1 MNKKGIKK
9 YYPGVNGLVYDN
21 SKSVG
26 VLAPQQEDPNKFTT
40 GKFLFPKQETLGKI
54 VDNKVMSKDY
64 LNKAKPSFG
73 DKAKDFFSNPDL
85 GGIASSVGNTL
96 GMMINA
102 NKKDPNPG
110 RPYKK
115 GTSNIKRY
123 ANGSK
128 GLFDSE
134 SGFRKGLD
142 AGLLGASFIPGVGF
156 AANVASSGLNLY
168 DAYNAKTPEARNEA
182 LMDAGT
188 SLIPF
193 GKAFKVAKKGFQ
205 GAKNFMKAGNVVNKV
220 APAFEKG
227 TKNINSNNM
236 KMKKYDDGTQG
247 AKSSRY
253 QRLDAKLGG
262 ILPGGVTRAEA
273 KAMKASKNASPEGS
287 YGPMAGGYAGATRTT
302 TGVGPLAG
310 GYGYA
315 PVDASKPAGPMTDIK
330 RYMDPDN
337 IPAAAT
343 TKTSSAPAK
352 VNFKKPS
359 AKTSSPKKTLGGG
372 YKMYEDMNVD
382 QRRQYRE
389 GMASGKDFTVTVADK
404 YGKNRELKYKAAT
417 EPAAALS
424 KKRNAEYDKRYQAEL
439 IKQMPATKNLEQH
452 DHLLRWQ
459 DKALENAQAQ
469 FDARHKGKVVP
480 TPAPKPGEE
489 DTDYSGIAKGL
500 GGSAALAGLYY
511 GAKKM
516 LKRAGNAGKIASAG
530 LEVAEEAVP
539 VIRRNA
545 QKLLPAARNTFNTAQ
560 QKAQEAFNSLNIKRI
575 GEGTKASVKESAQQA
590 VKGETKQ
597 LQKGVRLRDV
607 MPDNS
612 DKIKFK
618 TKETKLLPPAS
629 EKSVTKTRGRKKSK

>member
-1 MNKKGIKK
+1 MKKVKK
-9 YYPGVNGLVYDN
+9 
-21 SKSVG
+21 
-26 VLAPQQEDPNKFTT
+26 
-40 GKFLFPKQETLGKI
+40 
-54 VDNKVMSKDY
+54 
-64 LNKAKPSFG
+64 
-73 DKAKDFFSNPDL
+73 
-85 GGIASSVGNTL
+85 
-96 GMMINA
+96 
-102 NKKDPNPG
+102 
-110 RPYKK
+110 
-115 GTSNIKRY
+115 Y
-123 ANGSK
+123 ANGSQ
-128 GLFDSE
+128 GLFDSG

-156 AANVASSGLNLY
+156 AANIASSGLNLY

-273 KAMKASKNASPEGS
+273 KAMKASRNATPEGKF
-287 YGPMAGGYAGATRTT
+287 GPMAAGYAGATRTT

-315 PVDASKPAGPMTDIK
+315 PVDASKPAGPMTDIR
-330 RYMDPDN
+330 RYTNPEN
-337 IPAAAT
+337 LPAA

-372 YKMYEDMNVD
+372 YKMYKDMNVD

-417 EPAAALS
+417 ESAAALS

-489 DTDYSGIAKGL
+489 DTDYSGIF
-500 GGSAALAGLYY
+500 AGLVGSGLL
-511 GAKKM
+511 GAGYMGLKKM
-516 LKRAGNAGKIASAG
+516 LKKSGNAGKVASAG

-539 VIRRNA
+539 VIRRSA

-560 QKAQEAFNSLNIKRI
+560 QKAQEAFNLLNQ
-575 GEGTKASVKESAQQA
+575 KALPAAPQR
-590 VKGETKQ
+590 
-597 LQKGVRLRDV
+597 RLLG
-607 MPDNS
+607 S
-612 DKIKFK
+612 
-618 TKETKLLPPAS
+618 
-629 EKSVTKTRGRKKSK
+629 GR

>member
-9 YYPGVNGLVYDN
+9 YEIGADGLMIPRMASIKTAEVPLV
-21 SKSVG
+21 SG
-26 VLAPQQEDPNKFTT
+26 I
-40 GKFLFPKQETLGKI
+40 PKQVSIPK
-54 VDNKVMSKDY
+54 Y
-64 LNKAKPSFG
+64 KPSFG
-73 DKAKDFFSNPDL
+73 DKARDFFSNPDL

-96 GMMINA
+96 AMMINA

-115 GTSNIKRY
+115 GTNNIKRY

-134 SGFRKGLD
+134 GGFRKGLD
-142 AGLLGASFIPGVGF
+142 AGLLGASFIPGVGY
-156 AANVASSGLNLY
+156 AANIASSGLSLY

-182 LMDAGT
+182 LVDAGIG
-188 SLIPF
+188 LIPF

-205 GAKNFMKAGNVVNKV
+205 GTKNLMKAGNVVNKV
-220 APAFEKG
+220 VPAFEKG

-253 QRLDAKLGG
+253 QKLDAKLGG

-273 KAMKASKNASPEGS
+273 KAMKASKNATPEGKF
-287 YGPMAGGYAGATRTT
+287 GPMAAGYAGATKTT

-310 GYGYA
+310 GYGY
-315 PVDASKPAGPMTDIK
+315 PSVDASKPAGPMTDIK
-330 RYMDPDN
+330 RYMKPEN
-337 IPAAAT
+337 LP
-343 TKTSSAPAK
+343 SSTEQKPSTVSSPK
-352 VNFKKPS
+352 VSFKKP
-359 AKTSSPKKTLGGG
+359 ATKKTLGGG
-372 YKMYEDMNVD
+372 YKMYEDMNTD
-382 QRRQYRE
+382 QRRQYRA

-404 YGKNRELKYKAAT
+404 YGKNREIKYKAAS
-417 EPAAALS
+417 EGQAALS
-424 KKRNAEYDKRYQAEL
+424 KKRNAEYDKRYQADL
-439 IKQMPATKNLEQH
+439 IKKMPATKNIEAH
-452 DHLLRWQ
+452 DHLEYWL
-459 DKALENAQAQ
+459 DKNLDNAKKQ
-469 FDARHKGKVVP
+469 FEARHKNKP

-489 DTDYSGIAKGL
+489 DTDYSGIFGGL
-500 GGSAALAGLYY
+500 GGAAALAGLYY
-511 GAKKM
+511 GGKKL
-516 LKRAGNAGKIASAG
+516 LKRFGNAGKVASAG

-539 VIRRNA
+539 VLRRNA
-545 QKLLPAARNTFNTAQ
+545 QKLLPAARNTFNSAQ